1 MLGEKLYDP
10 EKIESS
16 RLEMEGLGLLP
27 MTTVFEGTKET
38 HRIQGRVAD
47 GRGLL
52 TGAGGEP
59 ITGYEI
65 HMGRTTGTGS
75 PAPFII
81 EDRSDVPVTAET
93 ASDGALDSEGRVLGT
108 YIHGLFHNGGL
119 RRAILKELARQKGLV
134 LPLQSQDLV
143 IDQEY
148 DKLAA
153 WVRASLKMDLIYQM
167 TGLEREYVT
176 TDFVR

>member
-1 MLGEKLYDP
+1 M
-10 EKIESS
+10 
-16 RLEMEGLGLLP
+16 
-27 MTTVFEGTKET
+27 
-38 HRIQGRVAD
+38 
-47 GRGLL
+47 
-52 TGAGGEP
+52 
-59 ITGYEI
+59 
-65 HMGRTTGTGS
+65 
-75 PAPFII
+75 
-81 EDRSDVPVTAET
+81 
-93 ASDGALDSEGRVLGT
+93 GT

-176 TDFVR
+176 TGFAG